1 MGAPRKNPPSNAAE
15 TIQGLAAQGFSNI
28 GIAKH
33 FGVAKETVKRWL
45 DDDEALQEAFDSGR
59 EVERQALHAA
69 VYRSAMEGKPA
80 NVNAFFLLKA
90 RFGYVEADNRSTN
103 INVGVTVSPSVMIV
117 RDHGSDE
124 EWAAKSAAQQAQ
136 LVLHAAHSP
145 VKTLDAPKPEI
156 EDAIIVQPAQ
166 LAHVASAVPQW
177 YPSHLVKPPAPPMAS
192 YDESEDNDSPN
203 GYQPKRPTSAP
214 HWRGNA

>member
-1 MGAPRKNPPSNAAE
+1 MGAPRKNPPSNAAQ
-15 TIQGLAAQGFSNI
+15 TIRELTEKGFSNV
-28 GIAKH
+28 GIAMH

-45 DDDEALQEAFDSGR
+45 EDDERLQDAFDSGR

-90 RFGYVEADNRSTN
+90 RFGYVEADNRNTN
-103 INVGVTVSPSVMIV
+103 INVGVTVAPSVMV
-117 RDHGSDE
+117 VHNHGSDE
-124 EWAAKSAAQQAQ
+124 EWMAKAAAQQAA
-136 LVLHAAHSP
+136 LVAHAASP
-145 VKTLDAPKPEI
+145 VKTLDAPKADI

-166 LAHVASAVPQW
+166 TAPVASAVPQW
-177 YPSHLVKPPAPPMAS
+177 YPSHLVKPPAPPVAS

-214 HWRGNA
+214 QWRGNA